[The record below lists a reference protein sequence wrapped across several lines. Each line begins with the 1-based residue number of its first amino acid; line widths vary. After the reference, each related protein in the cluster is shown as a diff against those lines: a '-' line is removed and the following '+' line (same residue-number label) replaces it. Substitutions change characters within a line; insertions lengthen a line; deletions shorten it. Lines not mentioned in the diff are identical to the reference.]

1 MALAP
6 QVTARTDKATYR
18 AGEPVTV
25 TFTVAA
31 DTRDQSAIR
40 TVNFTGHDDEGNAV
54 NGTIAT
60 TVVSQVP
67 DGFTL
72 DTVTWADTGV
82 RLTVS
87 GLQATGTA

>member
-1 MALAP
+1 MAVAP

-18 AGEPVTV
+18 TGDPITV

-31 DTRDQSAIR
+31 DTRDQSTSR

-54 NGTIAT
+54 TGNITTI
-60 TVVSQVP
+60 VVTQVP
-67 DGFTL
+67 DTFTL
-72 DTVTWADTGV
+72 DSVTWADTGV